1 MKRRFASRILL
12 ASAVIFTGVTGMAA
26 TSAGAQPNEPPA
38 ITSGGATT
46 FAEGSPG
53 SFTVTSVGTPTPALS
68 ESGALPPGVT
78 FTDNGDGTAT
88 LSGTPVV
95 GSAGTYPLTITASNG
110 LSPDDTQPFTLT
122 VDASGST
129 EMATAP
135 TSSSIVLGNSNSDI
149 ATVTGTEGPGSPTG
163 TVSFYQCGPT
173 ATPQPCT
180 STVNQVGGT
189 VGVTAGAGD
198 TATATSFPFTPTS
211 SGYWCFAGYYSGD
224 SSYSGSSDT
233 TTDECFNVIGTST
246 TPASPSIVLGN
257 SNTDAATVT
266 GSATFG
272 SPTGSV
278 SFYECGPT
286 VSPEPCTFRSD
297 LVGSPVG
304 VTAGPGDSATATS
317 IPFTATSSGY
327 WCFAAYYSGDSNYPA
342 SSDTSTDECFF
353 VTGTAATTT
362 TTTPDTSSIVQG
374 QSITDAA
381 AVSGNVTDG
390 PPTGTVTFSLCGPTL
405 QPTSPDPCTGGTD
418 QTSSPVTLS
427 PGPGDASTA
436 TSASFTP
443 LSPGFWCFDNTYS
456 GDGNYASSSDDTVD
470 ECFDVTPLPNS
481 STDYAGFAVITNGSG
496 STGSAPAG
504 ARARA
509 GRSLRVT
516 ERASSRSSASTT
528 FTVPTE
534 TCTSAATGIIV
545 GSGIFSAVSGWVSA
559 AGVVV
564 ACQGG
569 VPVYSAQEV
578 VNNAVTN
585 LSLVPAPGDVVTT
598 SVDIVPGQTMVAVDD
613 VTQGVSPTTTVAVGS
628 VGTYIS
634 DGIDGDGDPNALPVP
649 DFGAVSFSNSSI
661 DGKTLKA
668 AHAKAISRVTNGDLQ
683 ILVGPLNSAG
693 TGFGQTFES
702 SGTSVTTTTTTPT
715 ASSIVLGQ
723 SNTDTATVT
732 GNANGSPT
740 GTVTFSV
747 CGPTATPKV
756 PTPCKGATDQ
766 VGSPVGLVPGAG
778 DTAMATSG
786 SFTPDAP
793 GYWCF
798 DNTYSG
804 DANYAPSAD
813 DTTDECFDVTPAALH
828 VTTTSLPGATTGV
841 AYSTTLQAGG
851 GTAPYTWKKVSGT
864 LPHGLTLHKRSGII
878 SGTPS
883 ASAVTSTFTVKVT
896 DKSHPKQST
905 TATFTINIS

>member
-1 MKRRFASRILL
+1 MKRRVASRILL

-26 TSAGAQPNEPPA
+26 TPAGAQPNGPPA
-38 ITSGGATT
+38 ITSGGSTT
-46 FAEGSPG
+46 FTEGSPG
-53 SFTVTSVGTPTPALS
+53 SFTVTSVGSPTAAVS
-68 ESGALPPGVT
+68 ESGPLPTGVT
-78 FTDNGDGTAT
+78 FTDNGDGTAS
-88 LSGTPVV
+88 LAGDPVV
-95 GSAGTYPLTITASNG
+95 GSKGVYPLTITAANG
-110 LSPDDTQPFTLT
+110 VSPDATQAFTLT
-122 VDASGST
+122 VDASSSGST
-129 EMATAP
+129 EMATTPA
-135 TSSSIVLGNSNSDI
+135 SSSIVLGNSN
-149 ATVTGTEGPGSPTG
+149 
-163 TVSFYQCGPT
+163 
-173 ATPQPCT
+173 
-180 STVNQVGGT
+180 
-189 VGVTAGAGD
+189 
-198 TATATSFPFTPTS
+198 
-211 SGYWCFAGYYSGD
+211 
-224 SSYSGSSDT
+224 
-233 TTDECFNVIGTST
+233 TDG
-246 TPASPSIVLGN
+246 
-257 SNTDAATVT
+257 ATVT

-278 SFYECGPT
+278 SFYQCGPT
-286 VSPEPCTFRSD
+286 VSPQACNSQND
-297 LVGSPVG
+297 LVGSPVN
-304 VTAGPGDSATATS
+304 VTSGAGNTATATS
-317 IPFTATSSGY
+317 VSFTPDATGY
-327 WCFAAYYSGDSNYPA
+327 WCFAGYYSGDSNYPA

-353 VTGTAATTT
+353 VTGTATTTT
-362 TTTPDTSSIVQG
+362 TTTPATSSIVQG

-390 PPTGTVTFSLCGPTL
+390 PPTGTVTFSLCGPTS

-418 QTSSPVTLS
+418 QVGTPVAVV
-427 PGPGDASTA
+427 PGAGDASTA
-436 TSASFTP
+436 TSAPFTP

-456 GDGNYASSSDDTVD
+456 GDSNYASSSDDTVD

-496 STGSAPAG
+496 STGSASDG
-504 ARARA
+504 ARASA

-516 ERASSRSSASTT
+516 EGASSRSSASTT
-528 FTVPTE
+528 FTVPGE

-569 VPVYSAQEV
+569 APVYSAQEV

-585 LSLVPAPGDVVTT
+585 LALVPAPGDTVTT
-598 SVDIVPGQTMVAVDD
+598 TVDIVPGQTQVTVDD
-613 VTQGVSPTTTVAVGS
+613 VTRDLSDTTTVAVGS

-649 DFGAVSFSNSSI
+649 DFGAISFSNSSI

-668 AHAKAISRVTNGDLQ
+668 AHAKAISRVTNGELQ

-723 SNTDTATVT
+723 SNTDTATVA
-732 GNANGSPT
+732 GNANGGPT
-740 GTVTFSV
+740 GTVTFSL
-747 CGPTATPKV
+747 CGPTATPKA

-766 VGSPVGLVPGAG
+766 VGSPVDLVPGAG
-778 DTAMATSG
+778 DTATATSA

-804 DANYAPSAD
+804 DANYAPSSD

-828 VTTTSLPGATTGV
+828 VTTTSLPGAPTGV

-851 GTAPYTWKKVSGT
+851 GTAPYKWKKVSGS
-864 LPHGLTLHKRSGII
+864 LPKGLTLHKRSGVI

-883 ASAVTSTFTVKVT
+883 ASAVSSTFTVKVT
-896 DKSHPKQST
+896 DKSHPKQSA
-905 TATFTINIS
+905 TATFTISVS